1 MEVGLSAQQVRSVV
15 PEIVS
20 LAPFDVNKETGESL
34 SGENYITVNYAKL
47 VTLLVAAVKEQQKQ
61 IEELKRK

>member
-1 MEVGLSAQQVRSVV
+1 M
-15 PEIVS
+15 PETVS

-47 VTLLVAAVKEQQKQ
+47 VTLLVAVAQEQQKQ
-61 IEELKRK
+61 IEELKRR